1 MKDSTA
7 EHLLCPTLTKLR
19 WKPCNACCVVCH
31 VVMYLCDNN
40 ICAAVTDAD
49 VRRPRVFMVF
59 CKRTSN
65 GGATRWRH
73 TQALGFV
80 HMTEKTFN

>member
-7 EHLLCPTLTKLR
+7 ERLLCPTLTKLR

-49 VRRPRVFMVF
+49 VRPPRVFMVF
-59 CKRTSN
+59 VNARVMAAPQDGVINKRSDLST
-65 GGATRWRH
+65 
-73 TQALGFV
+73 
-80 HMTEKTFN
+80 

>member
-1 MKDSTA
+1 M
-7 EHLLCPTLTKLR
+7 H
-19 WKPCNACCVVCH
+19 VVCH
-31 VVMYLCDNN
+31 VVIYLCDNN

-49 VRRPRVFMVF
+49 ETSASVHGF

-65 GGATRWRH
+65 GGSTRWRH
-73 TQALGFV
+73 TQALGFL